1 MNVGATS
8 AWCSTAAAGPDG
20 IKACKKFSLPALQNM
35 LSEASTALEEAG
47 SAVMEI
53 DDSTSEEIPTLMPGH
68 KYLQDCI
75 VMKAKVITDSMPEDS
90 VARTA
95 IH

>member
-1 MNVGATS
+1 MQKKTS
-8 AWCSTAAAGPDG
+8 LS
-20 IKACKKFSLPALQNM
+20 ALVNM

-47 SAVMEI
+47 GALMEI
-53 DDSTSEEIPTLMPGH
+53 DDSTPEEIPTLMARH

-75 VMKAKVITDSMPEDS
+75 VLKAKAISDSMPEDR

-95 IH
+95 IQQLCTAEE